1 MRVMPGLLLAL
12 LALAAPAAL
21 AANPPAEASAAA
33 TGNVVEAS
41 PGAPAAPPATAEA
54 KPDTSQ
60 SADPSPGNGD
70 GFTLPTWLTEGGLP
84 VWAWPPLVL
93 IGLAMVRRLFGRGG
107 DRPRDLLGPPP
118 SMRPGSRPAI
128 TPPPPRPSVPP
139 SGPQA

>member
-12 LALAAPAAL
+12 LTLAAPAAL
-21 AANPPAEASAAA
+21 PAKPPAVNNTAPGNVIDSWPSVRADATASAA
-33 TGNVVEAS
+33 
-41 PGAPAAPPATAEA
+41 
-54 KPDTSQ
+54 KPDAAAADNGSTS
-60 SADPSPGNGD
+60 SAE
-70 GFTLPTWLTEGGLP
+70 GFTLPAWLTEGGLP

-93 IGLAMVRRLFGRGG
+93 IGLVMVRRLFGRGG

-128 TPPPPRPSVPP
+128 TPPPPRPTVPP

>member
-1 MRVMPGLLLAL
+1 MRVMPGLLLAP

-21 AANPPAEASAAA
+21 AAKPPAVNSAAP
-33 TGNVVEAS
+33 GNVIDSWPSVRA
-41 PGAPAAPPATAEA
+41 APAATAEA
-54 KPDTSQ
+54 KPDAFQ
-60 SADPSPGNGD
+60 SPGDPD
-70 GFTLPTWLTEGGLP
+70 GFTLPAWLTEGGLP

-93 IGLAMVRRLFGRGG
+93 IGLVMVRRLFGRGG

-128 TPPPPRPSVPP
+128 TPPPPRPTVPP

>member
-1 MRVMPGLLLAL
+1 MRVVFGLTLLLLA
-12 LALAAPAAL
+12 AAASPAQADKPAAANQ
-21 AANPPAEASAAA
+21 AAADNVIESWPSVRADPAETAA
-33 TGNVVEAS
+33 
-41 PGAPAAPPATAEA
+41 A
-54 KPDTSQ
+54 KPDAAQ
-60 SADPSPGNGD
+60 ASAPGNAD
-70 GFTLPTWLTEGGLP
+70 GFTLPAWLTEGGLP

-93 IGLAMVRRLFGRGG
+93 IGLVMVWRLFGRGG